1 MLLDLFVQAAFD
13 VDAFDHGFD
22 DQIAVFQFR
31 QIVFEVSDRH
41 EGSEISDKKGGGLRF
56 VRGLETRAS
65 NAIAIKFLRPS

>member
-1 MLLDLFVQAAFD
+1 MLLDSFVKAPFD
-13 VDAFDHGFD
+13 FQILDDRFD
-22 DQIAVFQFR
+22 DQVAVFQFR
-31 QIVFEVSDRH
+31 EIVFEVSDGD